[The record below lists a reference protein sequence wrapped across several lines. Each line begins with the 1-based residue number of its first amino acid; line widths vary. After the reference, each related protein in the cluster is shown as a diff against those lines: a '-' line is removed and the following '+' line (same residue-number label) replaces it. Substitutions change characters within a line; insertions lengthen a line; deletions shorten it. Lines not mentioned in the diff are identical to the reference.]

1 MEINKVLEAF
11 EQFCLPQKNI
21 LYERRRFW
29 SLHQEEGEVIDI
41 YMTRL
46 KLKIYSCEY
55 DKTG

>member
-1 MEINKVLEAF
+1 MEIILEAF

-29 SLHQEEGEVIDI
+29 SLHQEEEAIDV

-46 KLKIYSCEY
+46 KLKVDSCEY